1 MSEEVQLMRI
11 ADALEK
17 ILERMPKYL
26 DHNLNKIGSQMERQT
41 TGMEKIAG
49 NTWAIAN
56 PELKKAPD
64 PKKVS

>member
-1 MSEEVQLMRI
+1 
-11 ADALEK
+11 
-17 ILERMPKYL
+17 MPKYL

-41 TGMEKIAG
+41 TAMEKIAG